1 MVLGRWPP
9 GFQPVGTYTSA
20 MALALPW
27 GAPLTH
33 TDLAEVPDDGHR
45 YELVD
50 GVLVVTP
57 VPGTAH
63 QRCVYRL
70 AALLLAAMGPDM
82 DVLGAPYDYLVGP
95 STLFQPDV
103 LVARRED
110 LGTARLERPPLLV
123 VEVLSPSTRLTDL
136 GTKRLAYEA
145 AGVPAYW
152 LVDPDEPSLT
162 ALRLNEGR
170 YAQEAKVGA
179 DGRYQARYPFKVAVV
194 PGELVGHQ
202 D

>member
-1 MVLGRWPP
+1 
-9 GFQPVGTYTSA
+9 

-27 GAPLTH
+27 GAPLTYA
-33 TDLAEVPDDGHR
+33 DLKGMGDDGHR

-57 VPGTAH
+57 APGTAH
-63 QRCVYRL
+63 QACVAQLVARL
-70 AALLLAAMGPDM
+70 TVAAGA
-82 DVLGAPYDYLVGP
+82 DVLVLCAPYDYLVAP
-95 STLFQPDV
+95 ATLLQPDV

-110 LGTARLERPPLLV
+110 VGETRLERPPLLV

-152 LVDPDEPSLT
+152 LVDPHEPSLT
-162 ALRLNEGR
+162 VLRLHKDR
-170 YAQEAKVGA
+170 YAQEAKVVA
-179 DGRYQARYPFKVAVV
+179 DERYEASHPFDVAVV
-194 PGELVGHQ
+194 PSELVS
-202 D
+202 

>member
-1 MVLGRWPP
+1 
-9 GFQPVGTYTSA
+9 
-20 MALALPW
+20 MAVALPW
-27 GAPLTH
+27 GMPLTSD
-33 TDLAEVPDDGHR
+33 DLEAMPDDGHR
-45 YELVD
+45 RELID

-57 VPGTAH
+57 APGTAH

-70 AALLLAAMGPDM
+70 AALLLGSAGPDS
-82 DVLGAPYDYLVGP
+82 DVLGAPYDYRVS
-95 STLFQPDV
+95 STTVLQPDI

-110 LGTARLERPPLLV
+110 LGETRLERRPLLV

-152 LVDPDEPSLT
+152 LVDPGEPSLT
-162 ALRLNEGR
+162 VLRLGDGGYAEEARVMANEGH
-170 YAQEAKVGA
+170 
-179 DGRYQARYPFKVAVV
+179 QAVYPFEVLVV
-194 PGELVGHQ
+194 PGDLVAGLG